1 MLPQAV
7 IIGQVM
13 MGEKTESWEFRT
25 SPRARRLSARVHL
38 DGRVEIV
45 LPRGASREAV
55 ESFVGRHRRWIEARV
70 AERLAHAPAPFPPR
84 DIELHA
90 FGQRW
95 RLHLAGGRGAP
106 RAEVM
111 TPGLL
116 SLRGTGERARLAAAL
131 REWLKDHCRGPI
143 EARLAELAGQ
153 HGFSFGKVQ
162 LRCQRTRWGSC
173 SRRGV
178 ISLNVCGVFQPPPVL
193 DYLMLHEL
201 AHTRHMDHS
210 AAYWRA
216 VEAVCPGWR
225 TLDRELSR
233 GWRHVPSWVFS

>member
-1 MLPQAV
+1 MLPQPV

-13 MGEKTESWEFRT
+13 MGETTESWEFRT

-45 LPRGASREAV
+45 LPRGASHEAI

-70 AERLAHAPAPFPPR
+70 AERRAHAPAPFPPS

-106 RAEVM
+106 RAEIM
-111 TPGLL
+111 APGLL

-131 REWLKDHCRGPI
+131 REWLKDHCRAPF
-143 EARLAELAGQ
+143 ESRLVELAGQ
-153 HGFSFGKVQ
+153 HEFSFGKVQ
-162 LRCQRTRWGSC
+162 LRWQRTRWGSC

-178 ISLNVCGVFQPPPVL
+178 ISLNVCGAFQPPPVL

-201 AHTRHMDHS
+201 AHTRHMNHS
-210 AAYWRA
+210 AAYWYA